1 MYLQQL
7 GMYSKFCPYLSYLY
21 SDPQLNLAIVMDGT
35 QWEVTYVSWEDYTK
49 AVLEAK
55 DEMWISFEKADLII
69 GGMNF
74 AIDFM

>member
-1 MYLQQL
+1 
-7 GMYSKFCPYLSYLY
+7 
-21 SDPQLNLAIVMDGT
+21 MDGT